1 MHTRTHNTTH
11 SVVEFTE
18 NYRALRSG
26 MLQRV
31 CVQNTHR
38 EAILNCGT
46 DDIGCD
52 KGKKKRKEV
61 GWERKR
67 QEHQA
72 LLSLRIPQNT
82 LFSHIKQTHFFFFF
96 SDNVL
101 ETIS

>member
-1 MHTRTHNTTH
+1 MHTHAHTTH

-31 CVQNTHR
+31 CVQNTHS

-52 KGKKKRKEV
+52 KGKKKRRSWLGEKKT
-61 GWERKR
+61 GTSSSS
-67 QEHQA
+67 
-72 LLSLRIPQNT
+72 LSPNPPKYS
-82 LFSHIKQTHFFFFF
+82 LFSHKANTFLFLFF
-96 SDNVL
+96 
-101 ETIS
+101 